1 MKTTGV
7 VDNREGA
14 AQRTA
19 SANLDTDKAQVGTD
33 MKIIGVINHK
43 GGVAKTTTSVNL
55 AAGLAKA
62 GKRVLLIDLD
72 PQGHASYGVGY
83 DIDNITKDSPSM
95 AFVMGSDKPITE
107 HIVDTAFPNLKLA
120 PADVRLAEV
129 AAMLVS
135 RTYRESILT
144 DALEGIQGFDYI
156 VIDTQPTLDTLP
168 QNALA
173 VADRILIP
181 TTLSTHALMGLTT
194 VIQSI
199 NKVKRHSKDF
209 DWRIVFTRVKGHGQ
223 ERQARARQEL
233 APVEDRVLKSQI
245 RETEAV
251 EKSQEGGGDEEM
263 VPLILQGGSNV
274 AVKDYR
280 SLVQEVLE
288 LWPA

>member
-1 MKTTGV
+1 
-7 VDNREGA
+7 
-14 AQRTA
+14 
-19 SANLDTDKAQVGTD
+19 

-43 GGVAKTTTSVNL
+43 GGVAKTTTAVNL

-62 GKRVLLIDLD
+62 GKSVLLIDLD

-83 DIDNITKDSPSM
+83 DIDNITNESPSV
-95 AFVMGSDKPITE
+95 AFVMGNERPIQE
-107 HIVDTAFPNLKLA
+107 HIVDTSFPNLKLV

-129 AAMLVS
+129 SALLVS
-135 RTYRESILT
+135 RTYRESILS

-156 VIDTQPTLDTLP
+156 IIDTQPTLDTLP

-173 VADRILIP
+173 AADRILIP

-194 VIQSI
+194 VIKSI
-199 NKVKRHSKDF
+199 NKVKRQPKNF

-223 ERQARARQEL
+223 ERQTRAREEL
-233 APVEDRVLKSQI
+233 APVADRILKSQI

-251 EKSQEGGGDEEM
+251 EKSQEGAYAEV

>member
-1 MKTTGV
+1 M
-7 VDNREGA
+7 R
-14 AQRTA
+14 
-19 SANLDTDKAQVGTD
+19 
-33 MKIIGVINHK
+33 IIGVINHK

-72 PQGHASYGVGY
+72 PQGHASFGVGY
-83 DIDNITKDSPSM
+83 DIDNVTTASPSM
-95 AFVMGSDKPITE
+95 AFVMGNDQPIKD
-107 HIVDTAFPNLKLA
+107 HIVDTRFPNLKLA

-135 RTYRESILT
+135 RTYRESILSE
-144 DALEGIQGFDYI
+144 ALDGIEGFDYI

-173 VADRILIP
+173 VADRILVP
-181 TTLSTHALMGLTT
+181 TTLSTHALMGLTRI
-194 VIQSI
+194 IQTI
-199 NKVKRHSKDF
+199 NKVKRSPKADF

-223 ERQARARQEL
+223 ERQARAREEL
-233 APVEDRVLKSQI
+233 APVADRILKSQI

-251 EKSQEGGGDEEM
+251 EKSQEGGDEEV
-263 VPLILQGGSNV
+263 VPLILQGGSNG

-280 SLVQEVLE
+280 ALVQEVLE
-288 LWPA
+288 IWPS

>member
-1 MKTTGV
+1 
-7 VDNREGA
+7 
-14 AQRTA
+14 
-19 SANLDTDKAQVGTD
+19 

-43 GGVAKTTTSVNL
+43 GGVAKTTTAVNL

-83 DIDNITKDSPSM
+83 DIESVTSASPSM
-95 AFVMGSDKPITE
+95 AFVMGSDQPISD
-107 HIVDTAFPNLKLA
+107 HIIDTRFPNLKLA

-144 DALEGIQGFDYI
+144 DALEGIEGFDYI
-156 VIDTQPTLDTLP
+156 IIDTQPTLDTLP

-173 VADRILIP
+173 VADRILVP
-181 TTLSTHALMGLTT
+181 TTLSTHALMGLTRI
-194 VIQSI
+194 IQTI
-199 NKVKRHSKDF
+199 NKVKRHPKEKDF

-223 ERQARARQEL
+223 DRQTRAREEL
-233 APVEDRVLKSQI
+233 APVADRILKSQI

-251 EKSQEGGGDEEM
+251 EKSQEGGDDE
-263 VPLILQGGSNV
+263 VIPLILQGGSNV

-280 SLVQEVLE
+280 ALVQEVLE